1 LDHAATSIPVVIPAY
16 NPGAALPGLV
26 ADLTRLGARHII
38 VVNDGS
44 APASDVV
51 FSVLANFENTIVVR
65 HAVNLGKGAA
75 LKSGIDRALCLF
87 PHCPGI
93 VTADADGQHAPQD
106 IVKVARRLAHD
117 PQALILGARQFGDSV
132 PLRSKFGNLTTR
144 ALLRLLTGQRISDTQ
159 TGLRG
164 IPRALLPHLL
174 RIPASGYEFELD
186 MLLACKH
193 QACPI
198 LEEPIA
204 TIYLD
209 GNRSSHF
216 DPLLDSMRI
225 FAVLLRFGLVSFF
238 TAILDNSAFFVVFHF
253 TGKIIPAQLAGRL
266 LALLFNYA
274 GNRNAVFHSRQNH
287 ARVLPKYLALVAV
300 NGVLSYQLIGLFS
313 RKLGISVYAA
323 KITAESLLFLLN
335 FVIQRDFVFTKK
347 RPPLDSQGESI
358 PAGSKKHHA

>member
-1 LDHAATSIPVVIPAY
+1 MDHAARAIPVVIPAY
-16 NPGAALPGLV
+16 NPGATLLDLV
-26 ADLTRLGARHII
+26 AELGRLGVRHIV

-44 APASDVV
+44 APASDFV
-51 FSVLANFENTIVVR
+51 FSALANFENTVVVR

-75 LKSGIDRALCLF
+75 LKSGINRALCRSPDCL
-87 PHCPGI
+87 GI

-106 IVKVARRLAHD
+106 IVKIAGRLAQD

-132 PLRSKFGNLTTR
+132 PLRSKFGNLSTR

-164 IPRALLPHLL
+164 VPRALLPHLL
-174 RIPASGYEFELD
+174 RIPACGYEFELD

-216 DPLLDSMRI
+216 DPVLDSMRI
-225 FAVLLRFGLVSFF
+225 FAVLLRFGLVSFL
-238 TAILDNSAFFVVFHF
+238 TAILDNSVFFLVFHF
-253 TGKIIPAQLAGRL
+253 SGKIIPAQFAGRL
-266 LALLFNYA
+266 LAVLFNYA

-347 RPPLDSQGESI
+347 RPGLDAPAGSI
-358 PAGSKKHHA
+358 PARSKKHNA